1 MHKKIPS
8 CPNCG
13 QPMLVTRLQ
22 CSSCETIVLARYE
35 PCRFCRLSDAS
46 LAFLE
51 SFVKNRGN
59 LKEMERELGQSYWSL
74 RNQLNEVIVELGYQ
88 VPANETSA
96 ELAEQRRS
104 ILEQLSRGETTAQL
118 AAEQLAKMSKF
129 NPTKGG

>member
-1 MHKKIPS
+1 MHTKIPS

-22 CSSCETIVLARYE
+22 CTNCETVVLARYA
-35 PCRFCRLSDAS
+35 PCRFCRLSEAS

-74 RNQLNEVIVELGYQ
+74 RNELNEVIGELGFE
-88 VPANETSA
+88 VPVPEVAAT
-96 ELAEQRRS
+96 ELAEQRRV
-104 ILEQLSRGETTAQL
+104 ILVQLNNGELNAQQAADLLAQL
-118 AAEQLAKMSKF
+118 KPEPK
-129 NPTKGG
+129 TV